1 MEAMQKLSAIVDDM
15 ELEVTAQSLN
25 KPKVKLL
32 PGLDQHREARVSI
45 NNDQW
50 RLPISY
56 VSAGGAGPMPLLK
69 TALTTVC
76 ENDCRYCSFSC
87 QRDAPRQT
95 FSPDELAA
103 VFMAVYEKGYVRGIF
118 LSSAILGG
126 GVRTQDRILDT
137 GEILRQRYGFKGYI
151 HMKIMPGAEK
161 AQVFRAMQLADRVS
175 INLEAPT
182 QNALVEIAP
191 SKPVLN
197 QLDERLFWVNQ
208 IRETMAPYHGW
219 KGRWPSS
226 STQFVVG
233 SGESASDRDFI
244 NLSQHLHHRR
254 QLRRVYFSGFN
265 PIPGTPFEMRPKQE
279 PLRVLR
285 LYQSAYL
292 LRDYGYVADDL
303 HWEEDGSLD
312 IHKDPKVS
320 SAERLFLHHPLE
332 VNRAG
337 YEQLIRIPGIGPKTA
352 RVIMAERRHHMIS
365 DSSGLKKL
373 GVNIDRAIPFLL
385 LNGKKAHQQLFF
397 SFY

>member
-1 MEAMQKLSAIVDDM
+1 MESIEKLSALVEDM
-15 ELEVTAQSLN
+15 ALEVTDQSLCL
-25 KPKVKLL
+25 PKVKLL
-32 PGLDQHREARVSI
+32 PRLDQHREARVSI

-56 VSAGGAGPMPLLK
+56 VSAGPGGPMPLLK

-87 QRDAPRQT
+87 QRDSPRQT
-95 FSPDELAA
+95 FTPDELAS
-103 VFMAVYEKGYVRGIF
+103 VFMAVYEKKYVKGLF
-118 LSSAILGG
+118 LSSGITGG
-126 GVRTQDRILDT
+126 GVRTQDKIIAT
-137 GEILRQRYGFKGYI
+137 AEILRFRYRFQGYI

-182 QNALVEIAP
+182 ALALVEIAP

-197 QLDERLFWVNQ
+197 QLDQRLYWVNQ
-208 IRETMAPYHGW
+208 IRDSMHPYQGW

-233 SGESASDRDFI
+233 SGETANDRDFI
-244 NLSQHLHHRR
+244 KLTQHLHQQR

-265 PIPGTPFEMRPKQE
+265 PIQGTPFAERPKQE

-292 LRDYGYVADDL
+292 LRDYGYVADELSWQSDC
-303 HWEEDGSLD
+303 SLD

-320 SAERLFLHHPLE
+320 SAERLFLHQPLE
-332 VNRAG
+332 INQAD

-352 RVIMAERRHHMIS
+352 RVILSERKHHLIG
-365 DSSGLKKL
+365 DSSSLKKL
-373 GVNIDRAIPFLL
+373 GVNTNRAIPFLL
-385 LNGKKAHQQLFF
+385 LNGKKADRQLQF

>member
-1 MEAMQKLSAIVDDM
+1 MDAIQKLTAIAEDM
-15 ELEVTAQSLN
+15 ELEVTEQCLS

-32 PGLDQHREARVSI
+32 PTLDEHREARVLI
-45 NNDQW
+45 NDNQW
-50 RLPISY
+50 HLPISY
-56 VSAGGAGPMPLLK
+56 VSAGAAGPMPLLK

-76 ENDCRYCSFSC
+76 ENDCKYCSFSC
-87 QRDAPRQT
+87 HRDAPRQT
-95 FSPDELAA
+95 FTPDELAA

-126 GVRTQDRILDT
+126 GVRTQDKILAT
-137 GEILRQRYGFKGYI
+137 GEILRFRYGFRGYI

-161 AQVFRAMQLADRVS
+161 AQVFRTMQLADRVS

-182 QNALVEIAP
+182 PHALVEIAP

-197 QLDERLFWVNQ
+197 ELDERLYWVNQ
-208 IRETMAPYHGW
+208 IRETMHPYQGW

-244 NLSQHLHHRR
+244 NLSEHLHHRR

-265 PIPGTPFEMRPKQE
+265 PIPGTPFEARPKQE
-279 PLRVLR
+279 PMRVLR

-292 LRDYGYVADDL
+292 LRDYGYIADDL
-303 HWEEDGSLD
+303 DWQVDGSLD
-312 IHKDPKVS
+312 ITKDPKVS
-320 SAERLFLHHPLE
+320 SAEKIFSQQPLE
-332 VNRAG
+332 INRAE

-352 RVIMAERRHHMIS
+352 RVILAERKYHTIV
-365 DSSGLKKL
+365 DSAGLRKL
-373 GVNIDRAIPFLL
+373 GVNVDRAIPFVLL
-385 LNGKKAHQQLFF
+385 DGKMAHRQLSF